1 MVSGMRVETRGFPD
15 MKLRVSLALVQKQ
28 GAEASRRHEHQRLQP
43 VSRRR
48 AKLLAVVPGSGRDGG
63 TRSKPELSSQ
73 ITSQDMCLLDFS
85 FPCIHSVLCT
95 IVYQGLHFFDRF
107 NQFLFTCI
115 GNYIPGCI
123 IPRGGKNASSGRVSI
138 INRYRGLWFIST
150 L

>member
-63 TRSKPELSSQ
+63 TRSKPESSHHR
-73 ITSQDMCLLDFS
+73 SQAKTCVCWISVFHAYTASCAQVYIKDFIFLIGSINS
-85 FPCIHSVLCT
+85 FL
-95 IVYQGLHFFDRF
+95 
-107 NQFLFTCI
+107 
-115 GNYIPGCI
+115 
-123 IPRGGKNASSGRVSI
+123 RV
-138 INRYRGLWFIST
+138 
-150 L
+150 